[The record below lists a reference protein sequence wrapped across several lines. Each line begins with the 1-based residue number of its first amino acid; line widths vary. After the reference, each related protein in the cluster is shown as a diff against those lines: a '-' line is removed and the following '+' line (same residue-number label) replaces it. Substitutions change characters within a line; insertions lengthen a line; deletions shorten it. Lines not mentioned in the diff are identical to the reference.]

1 MMGSRIRAALRLFFY
16 SIWTILLLPVQA
28 AAVLCD
34 AKFAESFP
42 RFYHR
47 TCLWLL
53 GFKVAVRGAPATQRP
68 VLFVS
73 NHTSYLDILVLGALV
88 PASFVAKHEVAG
100 WPGFGTLAKLQR
112 TVFIDRA
119 ARRRAHQQRDEITR
133 RLERGHSL
141 VLFPEGTSDNGSR
154 VLPFKSALLG
164 AAETAVNGRLPV
176 VQPVSIAYTRLDG
189 APMGRAWRPFF
200 AWYGD
205 MNLLPH
211 LWKALGLGTVT
222 VEVEFHAPITAAE
235 FPSRKALSDYCRR
248 QVAEGI
254 ALALSGRAQEVSEIA
269 GQIKPME
276 PSAVAGR
283 P

>member
-1 MMGSRIRAALRLFFY
+1 MGSRIRAALRLSFY
-16 SIWTILLLPVQA
+16 SIWTILLLPIQVV
-28 AAVLCD
+28 AVLCD
-34 AKFAESFP
+34 AKLAESFP

-53 GFKVAVRGAPATQRP
+53 GFKVLVRGVPVKQRP
-68 VLFVS
+68 VLFIS
-73 NHTSYLDILVLGALV
+73 NHTSYLDIMVLGALI

-119 ARRRAHQQRDEITR
+119 ARHRAHQQRDEITR

-164 AAETAVNGRLPV
+164 AAERPVNGRLPT

-222 VEVEFHAPITAAE
+222 VEVEFHAAVTASE

-248 QVAEGI
+248 QVAGGI
-254 ALALSGRAQEVSEIA
+254 ALALSGRTPEVSEMPYE
-269 GQIKPME
+269 IKPIE